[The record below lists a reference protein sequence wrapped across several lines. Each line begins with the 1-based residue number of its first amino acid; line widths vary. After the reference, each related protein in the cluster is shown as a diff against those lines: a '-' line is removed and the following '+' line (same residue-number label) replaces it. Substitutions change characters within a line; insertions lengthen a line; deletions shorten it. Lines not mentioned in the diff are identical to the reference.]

1 MSSITDVWGYF
12 EFDPAFYLENI
23 DLVNKYMYKAIESE
37 HGFFE
42 FLEKSA
48 DAKYYFTATGKNS
61 FLDDIPDALNELGI
75 GDETRHTVLYNK
87 LYQTRSA
94 IRFTYNEY
102 TPDDRKWCSIACT
115 VSPTGITSLTRSDID
130 LEVADI
136 AIKQNPTDNRSL
148 ILADIEDGIIFDKN
162 KPDYKL
168 GIQDF
173 IRDFIKPV
181 IKIPQEYIDSSDK
194 NNFYQLIINLLE
206 NYAQNNPICNGA
218 LLLNDFETPAD
229 MLELITKALKAK
241 IKG

>member
-12 EFDPAFYLENI
+12 EFDPDFYLENI
-23 DLVNKYMYKAIESE
+23 DLINKYMYKAIESD

-42 FLEKSA
+42 FLKKTT

-61 FLDDIPDALNELGI
+61 FLGDIPDALNELGI
-75 GDETRHTVLYNK
+75 GNETRHTALYNK
-87 LYQTRSA
+87 LYQAQSA

-102 TPDDRKWCSIACT
+102 TPDDRKWYSIACT
-115 VSPTGITSLTRSDID
+115 VNPTGINSLTRSDID

-136 AIKQNPTDNRSL
+136 SIKQNPTDNRSL

-173 IRDFIKPV
+173 IRDFIEPV
-181 IKIPQEYIDSSDK
+181 IKIPQEYIDLSTK
-194 NNFYQLIINLLE
+194 NDFYQLIINLLE

-218 LLLNDFETPAD
+218 LLLEDFETPAD